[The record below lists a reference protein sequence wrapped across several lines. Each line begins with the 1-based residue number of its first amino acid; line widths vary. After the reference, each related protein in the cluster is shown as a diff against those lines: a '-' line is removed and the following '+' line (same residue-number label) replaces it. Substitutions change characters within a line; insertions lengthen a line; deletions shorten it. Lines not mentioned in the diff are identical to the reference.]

1 MLEPTLFYSYRPA
14 PPLSGFIDRLWYWV
28 GTPPAHARD
37 RILPTGSASLII
49 NLEEDEV
56 RNYCGANDDEVERFP
71 GAVLVGAHSRYSVID
86 SREQRAV
93 LGISFRPGGTWPF
106 FDPAG
111 DELHNQH
118 VAMGDLWSSYG
129 ATLRERLLAEPTPRG
144 RLQMLERE
152 LLARAIRPVRRR
164 AEIDFAL
171 DRLTRAPQ
179 DHTIAMLSEHVG
191 LSARRFTRLFTL
203 EVGLTPKLYSRI
215 KRFEQMLRL
224 ANAPRWSDWTEL
236 AQHCGYFDQSH
247 WIRDCKALS
256 GFTPSELLARRS
268 GDSQHVAL

>member
-1 MLEPTLFYSYRPA
+1 MLEPTLFYCSRPA
-14 PPLSGFIDRLWYWV
+14 PPLSEFIDMLWYWV

-56 RNYCGANDDEVERFP
+56 RNYTGERDDEVQRFP
-71 GAVLVGAHSRYSVID
+71 GAVLVGARSRYSVID
-86 SREQRAV
+86 THEQRAV
-93 LGISFRPGGTWPF
+93 VGISFRPGGTWPF
-106 FDPAG
+106 FDPAS

-118 VAMGDLWSSYG
+118 VAMADLWSSRG
-129 ATLRERLLAEPTPRG
+129 ATLRERLLSRPTPRAK
-144 RLQMLERE
+144 LEMLERE
-152 LLARAIRPVRRR
+152 LLARAIRPIQRR

-179 DHTIAMLSEHVG
+179 DHTIALLSDHVG

-203 EVGLTPKLYSRI
+203 QVGLTPKLYSRI

-224 ANAPRWSDWTEL
+224 AKPPLTDWTGL

-247 WIRDCKALS
+247 WIHDCKSLS
-256 GFTPSELLARRS
+256 GFTPSELLARRT
-268 GDSQHVAL
+268 GDTQHVAL